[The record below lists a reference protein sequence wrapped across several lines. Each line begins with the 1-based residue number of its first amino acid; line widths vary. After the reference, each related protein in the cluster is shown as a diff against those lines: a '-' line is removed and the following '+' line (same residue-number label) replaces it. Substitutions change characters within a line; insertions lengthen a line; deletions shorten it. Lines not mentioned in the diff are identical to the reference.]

1 MSGMTYKIHGLVHVI
16 YIDIYTRIL
25 VYISMVIY
33 VYVSGKRESSS
44 SRSARAGPGR
54 VRTYDELIEGTE
66 DNEIAFPDDLDLE
79 FEIPKEVEEFE
90 L

>member
-54 VRTYDELIEGTE
+54 VRTYDELKSGPYPVSMCFIEFKVYWIT
-66 DNEIAFPDDLDLE
+66 IYY
-79 FEIPKEVEEFE
+79 
-90 L
+90 